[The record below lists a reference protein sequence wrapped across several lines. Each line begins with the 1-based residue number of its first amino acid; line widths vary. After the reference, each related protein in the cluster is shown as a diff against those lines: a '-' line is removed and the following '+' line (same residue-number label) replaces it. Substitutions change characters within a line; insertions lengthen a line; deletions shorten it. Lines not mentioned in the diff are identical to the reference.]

1 MEIIIHGK
9 PNSVGSKST
18 SGIDSLLKDRIE
30 DNFFRNMSLFEGKE
44 SMYVDAWNW
53 RGKWYCVYTYLL
65 YDGIRDTAKRPS
77 YFALSLIIPDQYCC
91 LVSEVYNLL
100 KKVTSSI
107 IIGGFIDKTGK
118 YILDTFQNDSLFN
131 SVVNEVTTNYVNL
144 AENFDNEFK
153 PQSEFSNNLKYSLKD
168 CDSKAFVDALKQ
180 YGRVIVSESVPTK
193 DSLLASNEQARQELS
208 RVKSTIQEKDGTIV
222 QLNKQLEELSE
233 RMSSSGKKK
242 DDEIKRLQ
250 MNIDELESGKQ
261 SLLEEKGKILE
272 GWKEVEDAL
281 SKFPLM
287 DKHMSQKPVA
297 QGKENFVSK
306 YLPYVPFLNTV
317 LIFVLAFIC
326 FSVARHIGYTP
337 SKDEN
342 LAKQVVQ
349 YKEKNEA
356 LQGEI
361 NNLNIEINKLKNT
374 LEEQTNNI
382 EQSSTEVQRSTID
395 VDCNFVAKDKTK
407 NVRLTN
413 NAQVD
418 NGDTIVVTFT
428 AQPSY
433 EIHLSGATLA
443 NGSHK
448 DTSPCTLIVS
458 AERGQ
463 GVVVAYRSSSKS
475 NKNPKNEISL
485 NIK

>member
-18 SGIDSLLKDRIE
+18 NGIDPLLKDCIE

-65 YDGIRDTAKRPS
+65 YEGIRDTAKRPS

-153 PQSEFSNNLKYSLKD
+153 PQSEFSNKLKYSLKD

-180 YGRVIVSESVPTK
+180 HGRVIVSESAPTK
-193 DSLLASNEQARQELS
+193 DSLLAGNERARQELTQ
-208 RVKSTIQEKDGTIV
+208 VKVTIQERDETIEK
-222 QLNKQLEELSE
+222 LKEQLEKLSGS
-233 RMSSSGKKK
+233 MSSSGKKK

-250 MNIDELESGKQ
+250 KEIDKLEGEKN
-261 SLLEEKGKILE
+261 SLLEEKGKIIE

-281 SKFPLM
+281 SRFTLM
-287 DKHMSQKPVA
+287 DKHMSQKPA
-297 QGKENFVSK
+297 TQGKENFVSK

-326 FSVARHIGYTP
+326 FSVAHHIGYTP

-342 LAKQVVQ
+342 LAAQVVQ

-356 LQGEI
+356 LQGEVNNLKIEI
-361 NNLNIEINKLKNT
+361 NNLRNT
-374 LEEQTNNI
+374 LGEQPDNN
-382 EQSSTEVQRSTID
+382 EDSSADAQPSTKD
-395 VDCNFVAKDKTK
+395 VDCNFVAMYKTE
-407 NVRLTN
+407 NIVN
-413 NAQVD
+413 NAKVA

-428 AQPSY
+428 TQPDY
-433 EIHLSGATLA
+433 EIHFSGATLA
-443 NGSHK
+443 LGSDK
-448 DTSPCTLIVS
+448 KSSPCTLIVS
-458 AERGQ
+458 ARSNQ
-463 GVVVAYRSSSKS
+463 SVVVAYRSSELS
-475 NKNPKNEISL
+475 NRNQKNVISL
-485 NIK
+485 KVK